1 MGQFPSPIQEMKLWL
16 ERRCVRPVHHLKA
29 WRERWWRWC
38 CIGKRLGWSFLRDA
52 EAESSGRFVN
62 PGALRKVLLQFH
74 LPKVRI
80 SSPFH
85 AWFNKMDGK
94 KSAMFAW
101 LILFNC
107 LRGGGVREMSFGLDG
122 GWGGWIELIRFSRW
136 VSLYATVRLLFT
148 CMEWNGRNEIKW
160 NV

>member
-1 MGQFPSPIQEMKLWL
+1 MIRAKMCTSCAPPQSL
-16 ERRCVRPVHHLKA
+16 ERMMMTMMLHRKTTGL
-29 WRERWWRWC
+29 E
-38 CIGKRLGWSFLRDA
+38 SFLRDA

-74 LPKVRI
+74 LPKSRI

-85 AWFNKMDGK
+85 ASFNKMDGK

-107 LRGGGVREMSFGLDG
+107 LRGGGGD
-122 GWGGWIELIRFSRW
+122 ELRARWMMGRVNRANQIQQVGFSIRNS
-136 VSLYATVRLLFT
+136 
-148 CMEWNGRNEIKW
+148 
-160 NV
+160 